1 MARPLTRLLRR
12 LRRDTAGAGAIE
24 FAMMLPVLVL
34 LLFGVVEVG
43 RYIYLNMK
51 LQNASG
57 NVADIVSRPDQVN
70 AADIQ
75 NLFAAAPTL
84 MAPFDAAG
92 RLRIIVSGVIVPGPN
107 DPPEVAWQADSQTGP
122 DAGSAIGAVGQTAS
136 VPEGL
141 VYNGGEALIVAE
153 VFYDYDPWLFGLAG
167 DRRLDKVSYFRPRR
181 GTLAS
186 LN

>member
-1 MARPLTRLLRR
+1 MVATLTRLLRHI
-12 LRRDTAGAGAIE
+12 RRDTAGAGAIE
-24 FAMMLPVLVL
+24 FAIMLPILVL

-43 RYIYLNMK
+43 RFVYLNMK

-57 NVADIVSRPDQVN
+57 NVADIVSRPEQVN

-75 NLFAAAPTL
+75 NLFTAAPTL
-84 MAPFDAAG
+84 LAPFDATG
-92 RLRIIVSGVIVPGPN
+92 RLRIIVSGVIVPNAN

-122 DAGSAIGAVGQTAS
+122 DADSAVGAVGQSAN

-153 VFYDYDPWLFGLAG
+153 VYYDYDPWLFGMAG
-167 DRRLDKVSYFRPRR
+167 DQRLDKISYFRPRR